1 MWSRLPGKRSG
12 AIVGELVS
20 SVVLWRSVGIVG
32 RGGSPDLA
40 HSGLLDLK
48 DGC

>member
-1 MWSRLPGKRSG
+1 LWSRLPGKRSG
-12 AIVGELVS
+12 AVFGELVF
-20 SVVLWRSVGIVG
+20 SVVPRSAGIVG
-32 RGGSPDLA
+32 RGGSPGLA